1 MARRR
6 GRNLG
11 GFSLNRALGIT
22 RAKAQFS
29 RATGIPLTRS
39 GRERKI
45 GSLVTGQGCLVWL
58 LILAALPLVT
68 W

>member
-22 RAKAQFS
+22 RAKSRIA

-39 GRERKI
+39 GRQRRI
-45 GSLVTGQGCLVWL
+45 GSLVTGQGCLVWILFAGVL
-58 LILAALPLVT
+58 LTL
-68 W
+68 WW